1 MSRKT
6 QILLYG
12 LPILA
17 ASITATVPTQATDPF
32 SDNVIKIGL
41 INDQSGIY
49 SDTGGP
55 GSVEAAR
62 MAIEDFGGEIDGKKI
77 ELVVADDQSKPDI
90 GASIVQRW
98 IDKEGVDVIAG
109 GSLSSIAIA
118 IQKITTDN
126 KKPYLIAGPA
136 SSGLT
141 NENCTAMSTQW
152 VLDTYA
158 LAKGIIKSMVADGND
173 TYYFVTVDYTFGKQ
187 SQADATKFIE
197 EAGGKVVGSVLHPL
211 NTNDLSSY
219 LLQAQA
225 SGAKV
230 IVLANAGSDFANAM
244 KQSKEFGIQAGGQK
258 VVALGLQINQTHGIG
273 IDAAQGMRLV
283 TPFYWGMNDQ
293 TRAFADRFK
302 KRFRDRVPNETMAGF
317 YSAITHYLKAVKEAG
332 TDEGEAVV
340 AKMHDMPVNDFEM
353 SNVKIR
359 ADGQVMRPMYSVTV
373 KAPEDVKEPYDY
385 YIVGSAIPAEDLW
398 RPASQSA
405 CPLMK

>member
-6 QILLYG
+6 QSLLYG

-17 ASITATVPTQATDPF
+17 ASLTVTIPTRAADPF
-32 SDNVIKIGL
+32 SDNVIRIGL

-98 IDKEGVDVIAG
+98 IDKDGVDVIAG

-158 LAKGIIKSMVADGND
+158 LARGIIRSMVADGND

-244 KQSKEFGIQAGGQK
+244 KQSQEFGIQAGGQK

-273 IDAAQGMRLV
+273 IEAAQGMSLV

-293 TRAFADRFK
+293 TRAFAERFK

-340 AKMHDMPVNDFEM
+340 AKMHEMPVNDFEM

-373 KAPEDVKEPYDY
+373 KAPNDVKEPYDY
-385 YIVGSAIPAEDLW
+385 YTVGSVIPAEDLW